1 MYYFCPATTVRRNQH
16 LLINRAPTLN
26 PGPCLVFLDPAKK
39 GLRYPNLKSKT
50 SLLLQLKLNLF
61 LQSVLLITLNSAVP
75 LLTAA
80 SLISAHL
87 FCSSML
93 LIILAHHPC
102 CSHHHSVRHIILI
115 ITMNTSCCCQHHP
128 TIIISICSAFGTS
141 YVTTHFSGCNCPV
154 NLIVSFSCQIN
165 VVNHEEVCSYTA
177 HASLVIYKFPAAL
190 RCVIH
195 HTFVLHNDL

>member
-1 MYYFCPATTVRRNQH
+1 MGPTTTVRRNQH
-16 LLINRAPTLN
+16 LLIHRAPTLN
-26 PGPCLVFLDPAKK
+26 PGPYLVFLDPAKK
-39 GLRYPNLKSKT
+39 GLRYPNLKRKT
-50 SLLLQLKLNLF
+50 SLLVQLKLNMF

-154 NLIVSFSCQIN
+154 NSIVSVTILSAVKSMLSIMKRFAHTLLMQ
-165 VVNHEEVCSYTA
+165 VWSYI
-177 HASLVIYKFPAAL
+177 SFLL
-190 RCVIH
+190 
-195 HTFVLHNDL
+195 L